1 MDNNVD
7 EMVIRLGQLIGEW
20 LKETRELKG
29 LSQRALAKKSGVDK
43 TTIDRYEKGFS
54 NMNIPILIR
63 IVQAMDCQISFDLS
77 ERHPESE
84 EQQ

>member
-7 EMVIRLGQLIGEW
+7 EMAIRLGQLIGEW

-77 ERHPESE
+77 ERLPEPE
-84 EQQ
+84 G

>member
-7 EMVIRLGQLIGEW
+7 EMAIRLGQLIGEW

-77 ERHPESE
+77 ERCLESE
-84 EQQ
+84 ECQ